1 VIEDVRMS
9 SSLASRP
16 LPLQDVGVSIHRD
29 RRRFTAAFKL
39 KIIEEAARCVEP
51 GALGALLRRE
61 GLYSSHLAAWRAAAK
76 SGALSGPA
84 RRRGPKPVPPDPHV
98 HRILVL
104 ERALAKAT
112 ARAEHAE
119 ALVELQKKVAELL
132 GRTLPTADGPNG
144 TR

>member
-1 VIEDVRMS
+1 MS
-9 SSLASRP
+9 SSLAP
-16 LPLQDVGVSIHRD
+16 GLLPVHDVGVSTHRD

-39 KIIEEAARCVEP
+39 KIVEEAARCVEP

-76 SGALSGPA
+76 AGTLTGPA
-84 RRRGPKPVPPDPHV
+84 RRRGPKPAPPDPRAQ
-98 HRILVL
+98 RIVVL

-119 ALVELQKKVAELL
+119 ALVDLQKKVAELL

-144 TR
+144 AR

>member
-1 VIEDVRMS
+1 MS

-16 LPLQDVGVSIHRD
+16 VPLQDVGVSIHRD
-29 RRRFTAAFKL
+29 RRRFTVAFKL
-39 KIIEEAARCVEP
+39 QIIEEAARCVAP

-61 GLYSSHLAAWRAAAK
+61 GLYSSHLSVWRAAAK
-76 SGALSGPA
+76 RGELTGPA
-84 RRRGPKPVPPDPHV
+84 RRRGPKPTPPAPHV

-119 ALVELQKKVAELL
+119 ALVDLQKKVAELL
-132 GRTLPTADGPNG
+132 GRTLPTADEPNG

>member
-1 VIEDVRMS
+1 MS
-9 SSLASRP
+9 SSLASLP
-16 LPLQDVGVSIHRD
+16 LPGQDVGVSPHRD

-39 KIIEEAARCVEP
+39 KILEEAARCVES
-51 GALGALLRRE
+51 GALGSLLRRE

-76 SGALSGPA
+76 AGALTGPA
-84 RRRGPKPVPPDPHV
+84 RRRGPKPTPPDPHV
-98 HRILVL
+98 QRILVL

-144 TR
+144 AR

>member
-1 VIEDVRMS
+1 MS
-9 SSLASRP
+9 SSLASLP
-16 LPLQDVGVSIHRD
+16 LPVQDVGVSPHRD

-39 KIIEEAARCVEP
+39 KILEEAARCVEP

-76 SGALSGPA
+76 AGTLTGAA
-84 RRRGPKPVPPDPHV
+84 RRRGPKPAPPDSRAQ
-98 HRILVL
+98 RILVL

-119 ALVELQKKVAELL
+119 ALVDLQKKVAALL
-132 GRTLPTADGPNG
+132 GRTLPTADGPSG
-144 TR
+144 GR

>member
-1 VIEDVRMS
+1 MS

-39 KIIEEAARCVEP
+39 KIIEEAARCVAP

-61 GLYSSHLAAWRAAAK
+61 GLYSSHLSVWRAAAK
-76 SGALSGPA
+76 RGELTGPV
-84 RRRGPKPVPPDPHV
+84 RHRGPKPVPPDPRT

-119 ALVELQKKVAELL
+119 ALVDLQKKVAELL

>member
-1 VIEDVRMS
+1 MS
-9 SSLASRP
+9 P
-16 LPLQDVGVSIHRD
+16 HRD

-39 KIIEEAARCVEP
+39 KILEEAARCVAP

-76 SGALSGPA
+76 TGALTGAA
-84 RRRGPKPVPPDPHV
+84 RRRGPKPTPVDPKAQ
-98 HRILVL
+98 RILVL

-132 GRTLPTADGPNG
+132 GRTLPTADGPSG
-144 TR
+144 GR

>member
-1 VIEDVRMS
+1 MS

-39 KIIEEAARCVEP
+39 KIIEEAARCVAP

-61 GLYSSHLAAWRAAAK
+61 GLYLSVWRAAAK
-76 SGALSGPA
+76 RGELTGPV
-84 RRRGPKPVPPDPHV
+84 RCRGPKPAPPDPRT

-119 ALVELQKKVAELL
+119 ALVDLQKTVAELL